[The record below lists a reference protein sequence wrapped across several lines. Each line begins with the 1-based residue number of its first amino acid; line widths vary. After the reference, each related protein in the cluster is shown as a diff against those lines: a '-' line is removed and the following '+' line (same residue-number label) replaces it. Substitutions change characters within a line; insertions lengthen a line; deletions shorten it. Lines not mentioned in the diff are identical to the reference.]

1 MPTALSSTGSLR
13 PSTPPMRSHGF
24 ERKVRQTEDKQD
36 RRSLVF
42 LGPNDLGRAGAKA
55 HIDLVLKMGYI
66 AAHGARDR

>member
-1 MPTALSSTGSLR
+1 
-13 PSTPPMRSHGF
+13 MRSHGF